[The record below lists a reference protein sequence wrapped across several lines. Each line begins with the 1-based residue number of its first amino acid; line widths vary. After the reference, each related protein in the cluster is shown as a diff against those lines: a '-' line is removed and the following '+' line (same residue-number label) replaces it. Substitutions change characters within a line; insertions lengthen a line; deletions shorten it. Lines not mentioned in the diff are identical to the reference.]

1 MGLFG
6 RRREDEE
13 REALLARVD
22 RARAALDEAE
32 DRLQW
37 ARLEDFADS
46 AEGVVLWE
54 GELVRLIGE
63 GALAAEPV
71 AGAST
76 LTSFARDTATLPSV
90 IQSVTVGRIQPGA
103 EEVRVVARG
112 RLVITDRRVLFLGD
126 LRTFE
131 WWHSE
136 VVGLTFTDEGC
147 VFHLTGRETPVMIGY
162 GQRAAAAAEGVLTAL
177 VAKAQGEDAYAA
189 VVRRLEQ
196 EADAAEAELAALV
209 KAANSLPG

>member
-1 MGLFG
+1 VGLFG

-13 REALLARVD
+13 REQLLARVD

-37 ARLEDFADS
+37 ARLEDFSDS
-46 AEGVVLWE
+46 AEGVVLWA

-71 AGAST
+71 PGAST
-76 LTSFARDTATLPSV
+76 VTSYARDTSTLPSV
-90 IQSVTVGRIQPGA
+90 IQSVTVGRIQPGE
-103 EEVRVVARG
+103 EEVRVVAKG
-112 RLVITDRRVLFLGD
+112 RLVITDLRVLFLGD

-131 WWHSE
+131 WWHNE

-147 VFHLTGRETPVMIGY
+147 IFHLTNRETPVMIGY
-162 GQRAAAAAEGVLTAL
+162 GKRASVAAEGVLTAL
-177 VAKAQGEDAYAA
+177 VARSQSDDAHQALL
-189 VVRRLEQ
+189 RRLEQ
-196 EADAAEAELAALV
+196 EADAAEAELASLV
-209 KAANSLPG
+209 EQANAQHG